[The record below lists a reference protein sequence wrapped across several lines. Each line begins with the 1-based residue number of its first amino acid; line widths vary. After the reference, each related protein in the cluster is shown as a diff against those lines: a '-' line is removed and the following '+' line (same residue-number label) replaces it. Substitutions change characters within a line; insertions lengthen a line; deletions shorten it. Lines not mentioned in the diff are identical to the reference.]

1 MALQHNLYPPRE
13 TSYGL
18 AHKLLV
24 LHRRLS
30 ELYINKNQC
39 KMTRFF
45 RYIQFRFGTE
55 KKFSAYLIYAAGE
68 IFLLVI
74 GILLA
79 LQINNWNS
87 NRKDREAAT
96 KAYQNISQQLTEDRN
111 ELISVRDFNNYYSV
125 RYKRASELIAGH
137 AAEKTDSIAIL
148 IMELSQYSDFHRSEN
163 IYETL
168 VNSGSIKLLK
178 NSNITS
184 ALQKLEMTYTSI
196 NKLEDIHWEIILNEL
211 YPEIR
216 GVINYATHEIVKPD
230 RLSSVEI
237 QNFLVESIYLTKAK
251 ELVYNKAINEIDT
264 LGDEIAKE
272 LNHKN

>member
-1 MALQHNLYPPRE
+1 
-13 TSYGL
+13 
-18 AHKLLV
+18 
-24 LHRRLS
+24 
-30 ELYINKNQC
+30 
-39 KMTRFF
+39 MTRFF
-45 RYIQFRFGTE
+45 RHIQFRFGTE

-111 ELISVRDFNNYYSV
+111 ELISVRDFNNYYST
-125 RYKRASELIAGH
+125 RYERASELIAGH

-216 GVINYATHEIVKPD
+216 GVINYATLEIVKPD